1 MSVQC
6 KNHRIT
12 VGGSE
17 KTANLCLQLFK
28 KTRVKEISVND
39 VDIARRVP
47 ATKPSN
53 RPNAVVCKF
62 ARPQAKEK
70 VMTGDLWN
78 EIPYEY
84 KDFLEKSLKKETSS
98 VS

>member
-1 MSVQC
+1 M
-6 KNHRIT
+6 
-12 VGGSE
+12 
-17 KTANLCLQLFK
+17 
-28 KTRVKEISVND
+28 
-39 VDIARRVP
+39 P

-53 RPNAVVCKF
+53 WPNAVVCKF

-84 KDFLEKSLKKETSS
+84 KDFLEKSLKKETKRALLSILETEDS
-98 VS
+98 AMEPDKIMLIQTG